1 MIFDITVNDNDF
13 THIFRDYF
21 KDYMFNYKYTKIKDS
36 LDYEAF
42 KETYNTLDKVRSI
55 LFSYKITTS
64 KRKFLADS
72 LKKDLLYWI
81 KDSKYAKS
89 YKYISSNIIIRV
101 TNTYR
106 TKFENGE
113 HLYVFTKPLRA
124 EYFIIQ

>member
-21 KDYMFNYKYTKIKDS
+21 KDYMLDYKYTKIKDS
-36 LDYEAF
+36 EEF
-42 KETYNTLDKVRSI
+42 KETYNTLDKARSI

-72 LKKDLLYWI
+72 LKKDLLYWL
-81 KDSKYAKS
+81 KDSKYAES
-89 YKYISSNIIIRV
+89 YKYISSNITIRV

-124 EYFIIQ
+124 EFFIIQ

>member
-36 LDYEAF
+36 LNYEAF

-72 LKKDLLYWI
+72 LKKDLLYWL
-81 KDSKYAKS
+81 KDSKYTKS

-124 EYFIIQ
+124 EFFIIQ